1 MSDLKELGERKIKV
15 GKKKE
20 KKASRLLELFLPR
33 RSLRRRFSEQFQ
45 RDSDL
50 WLQRLRLSRNC
61 CISPA
66 NFIRLNV
73 VTIISN
79 YDSSRIFSKRLDSS
93 NCMYGN
99 CTSLMCSVM
108 EEWWRIMSIMHFID
122 DKFCILSIHRT
133 IIDCNWVCVLKT
145 DSWSPTA
152 TFLKRHWLSFL
163 IKFQFP
169 YPTCSRQIS
178 SKLCIIEALLIKWFN
193 CFPGELFCR
202 FSVCVIHQSRSINLP
217 ITRKIEAEN
226 YEMLMC
232 EKLQFYERCWR
243 VERWVEHTN

>member
-1 MSDLKELGERKIKV
+1 MHSRKWSGTLCYVTKFSFVIFNCRRSVKSEMSDLKELGERKIKV

-108 EEWWRIMSIMHFID
+108 EEW
-122 DKFCILSIHRT
+122 
-133 IIDCNWVCVLKT
+133 
-145 DSWSPTA
+145 
-152 TFLKRHWLSFL
+152 
-163 IKFQFP
+163 
-169 YPTCSRQIS
+169 
-178 SKLCIIEALLIKWFN
+178 
-193 CFPGELFCR
+193 
-202 FSVCVIHQSRSINLP
+202 
-217 ITRKIEAEN
+217 
-226 YEMLMC
+226 
-232 EKLQFYERCWR
+232 
-243 VERWVEHTN
+243 